1 MNALQKEI
9 DEVKAE
15 QSAKTES
22 RENYDKTLDEIN
34 ERRKALREK
43 RDKLYKEKDALKDD
57 YYGGL
62 IQFQKQS

>member
-57 YYGGL
+57 YYVGL